1 MASPKK
7 SSYDCKEIEKYV
19 QQYID
24 GVLDSDTMKLFDEH
38 LDYCLPCD
46 KKVAFEK
53 RLKDVVRIKVKKT
66 MSQDKINDKI
76 NNILKDIN

>member
-1 MASPKK
+1 MALPKK

-24 GVLDSDTMKLFDEH
+24 GALDSEKMKLFDEH

-46 KKVAFEK
+46 KKVEFEK
-53 RLKDVVRIKVKKT
+53 KLKDVVRIKLKKT
-66 MSQDKINDKI
+66 MPQDKISDKI
-76 NNILKDIN
+76 EKILKDLN